1 MMTPTKA
8 VRALAF
14 ALVFPGLIYL
24 KTSAAWCLSAVSSR
38 HSFAANQ
45 HPARRRF
52 LLMTRH
58 IIPSRLH
65 YSTASSSS
73 DVLFDIGFTTQAG
86 SDPDRYKTNQ
96 DAFFVHNTT
105 LVADGDNEDDWILL
119 GVMDGHGTKGHLLTE
134 YLQAQLPRR
143 ILQQLRSVKQP
154 DSIMTVSE
162 EREQLEKYKS
172 DLIRLG
178 RLENATTRSG
188 ESSDGSSMSMDSI
201 LTDAFYLAQLDAMRE
216 PNIPA
221 QRSGTTCVVAAIQK
235 RVTDNDDDKM
245 IHLEIHLAHV
255 GDSKALWQTRDEEGN
270 CMIRS
275 TYTTTTKDPSERERM
290 ERAEGRIDNMGN
302 VFYGPQGIAMT
313 RSLGNAFMIR
323 AGVVPTP
330 VIQRLQSNPQSW
342 CEWLVLATDGVWDV
356 LSQQRVQEI
365 IQESHSLQSAV
376 EQIATESRVAWQEG
390 LSMEVKID
398 DITCVAIRLTTS

>member
-1 MMTPTKA
+1 
-8 VRALAF
+8 
-14 ALVFPGLIYL
+14 
-24 KTSAAWCLSAVSSR
+24 
-38 HSFAANQ
+38 
-45 HPARRRF
+45 
-52 LLMTRH
+52 
-58 IIPSRLH
+58 
-65 YSTASSSS
+65 
-73 DVLFDIGFTTQAG
+73 
-86 SDPDRYKTNQ
+86 
-96 DAFFVHNTT
+96 
-105 LVADGDNEDDWILL
+105 
-119 GVMDGHGTKGHLLTE
+119 MDGHGTMGHLLTE